1 MEFRN
6 SWEMIGWFDGG
17 SGGEGK
23 GREGKGREGKED
35 PGRIV

>member
-17 SGGEGK
+17 RGGGK